1 MGAAYFRGVL
11 RGLCASVGTPRRVDS
26 AKPVAARLK
35 PAGPCGRLRGRAVPG
50 PTGHRLRSVDGAFFG
65 VLESREAYM
74 KFERFK
80 PCFNETTLSKQNVT
94 AQLSE
99 TREGRRRC
107 DSLAREKNC
116 CRDSLSRQTFDHGM
130 VAVVTTTAR
139 HYTPH
144 SGTALRPLGQQ
155 GSDPGLTPTEN
166 SVFQSLLLY
175 GGLWARGVHGGSKA

>member
-1 MGAAYFRGVL
+1 MRPRSSMVVMDCRRRLAAPPTVRVHGEHRIRPHEQSDCMGAHSKGYCVRPRCL
-11 RGLCASVGTPRRVDS
+11 RLLPSTS
-26 AKPVAARLK
+26 EARH
-35 PAGPCGRLRGRAVPG
+35 VP
-50 PTGHRLRSVDGAFFG
+50 SQV
-65 VLESREAYM
+65 REART
-74 KFERFK
+74 ERFVK
-80 PCFNETTLSKQNVT
+80 FLYGCHLDT
-94 AQLSE
+94 A
-99 TREGRRRC
+99 
-107 DSLAREKNC
+107 LAREKTAVA
-116 CRDSLSRQTFDHGM
+116 TFDHGM

>member
-1 MGAAYFRGVL
+1 MGAAYFGGVL
-11 RGLCASVGTPRRVDS
+11 RGLCASAGTPRRVDS

-35 PAGPCGRLRGRAVPG
+35 PAGPRGRLRGRAVPG

-65 VLESREAYM
+65 VLESREAYI

-116 CRDSLSRQTFDHGM
+116 CRDSLSRQTFDHGPKIPISAPIISARSRPKSRLSH
-130 VAVVTTTAR
+130 VIGWFTTKTQR
-139 HYTPH
+139 I
-144 SGTALRPLGQQ
+144 
-155 GSDPGLTPTEN
+155 
-166 SVFQSLLLY
+166 
-175 GGLWARGVHGGSKA
+175 